1 MKNKLIEYKK
11 ILLEIKRLLVID
23 YIEKENKKRFESVIL
38 TGKPKAKVK
47 SRW

>member
-1 MKNKLIEYKK
+1 MKKRLIEYKK

-23 YIEKENKKRFESVIL
+23 YIEKENKSKFEGIIL
-38 TGKPKAKVK
+38 SGKPKVKVK

>member
-1 MKNKLIEYKK
+1 MKKRLIEYKK

-23 YIEKENKKRFESVIL
+23 CIEKENERRFEGIIL
-38 TGKPKAKVK
+38 SGKPKVKVK

>member
-23 YIEKENKKRFESVIL
+23 HIEKENEKKFEPVIL
-38 TGKPKAKVK
+38 SGKPKVK
-47 SRW
+47 IKSKL